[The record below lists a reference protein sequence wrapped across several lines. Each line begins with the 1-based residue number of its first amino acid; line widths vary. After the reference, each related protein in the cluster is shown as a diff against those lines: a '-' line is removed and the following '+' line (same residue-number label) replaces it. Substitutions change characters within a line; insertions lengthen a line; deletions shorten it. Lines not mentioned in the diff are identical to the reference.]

1 MSKEIRVLLV
11 EDQFLVGEMI
21 AELVSEIGYK
31 VIGRATDGQQA
42 VELAMSLRPDVIL
55 MDIEMPEMDGIEA
68 TRRISESCPVPIV
81 ILTAYETP
89 ELVEQASLAG
99 AGAYLVKLPGAREVE
114 RAITIAMIRFS
125 DMMELRRLNAELHA
139 RNEDLDT
146 FAHTVAHDLQ
156 SSISLIIGYAN
167 LMLENQELPA
177 ELARYVTAMARNGH
191 KMSSVIH
198 ELQLLAGVR
207 KAAFTSSRLDMAAV
221 VAEARQRLAYM
232 IEEYQA
238 EIILPENWPEA
249 WGYAPWIEEVW
260 TNYMSNAIKYGGRPP
275 SIRLGAVV
283 ETDDMVCFWVQDN
296 GPGLSPEQRARLFT
310 PFTQLGKVRAT
321 GHGLGLSIVRRI
333 VENLGGKVGV
343 ESKGVP
349 GQGSLFIFT
358 LPHKQPPTGQTGP
371 VSH

>member
-1 MSKEIRVLLV
+1 MAREIRVLLV

-21 AELVSEIGYK
+21 AELVSEVGYK
-31 VIGRATDGQQA
+31 VIGRAMDGQQA
-42 VELAMSLRPDVIL
+42 VELAMCLRPDVIL

-68 TRRISESCPVPIV
+68 TRRISETCPTPIV
-81 ILTAYETP
+81 MLTAYETP

-99 AGAYLVKLPGAREVE
+99 AGAYLVKLPSAREVE
-114 RAITIAMIRFS
+114 RAITIAMVRFG

-167 LMLENQELPA
+167 LMLEKEKLSP

-191 KMSSVIH
+191 KMSSIIN

-207 KAAFTSSRLDMAAV
+207 VAAVTLTRLDMAAI
-221 VAEARQRLAYM
+221 VAEAQQRLIYM

-238 EIILPENWPEA
+238 QIILPDDWPEA

-275 SIRLGAVV
+275 SIKLGAAV
-283 ETDDMVCFWVQDN
+283 EADNMVRFWVQDN
-296 GPGLSPEQRARLFT
+296 GPGLSLEQRAQLFT

-333 VENLGGKVGV
+333 VEKLGGKVGV
-343 ESKGVP
+343 ESQGLP

-358 LPHKQPPTGQTGP
+358 LPHKQAPTGQTGP
-371 VSH
+371 ASP